1 MKNTQLF
8 IVLISL
14 LALSSCKVLNS
25 SIMFQT
31 EKEYQFDQ
39 LPDSVMAQYKI
50 APNDILDFR
59 LLSNEGFRMLD
70 MSTAVNTESSGGGAA
85 QAMNTGMQYLVEFDG
100 MVKLPIVGRVQ
111 VAGMTIREAEKMLQ
125 EMYLKYYNDPFVL
138 LSVVNKRVIVFPG
151 EGGTAQ
157 VVRLENENTT
167 LIEAL
172 ALVGGVAETGKA
184 FNVKLIRKLNDKD
197 IQVYQMDLSTIQGIK
212 DANTV
217 LQAYDI
223 IYIEPRRRTAM
234 KLAQE
239 ISPYFQVFSTLALL
253 LNTIYLVQRIN
264 Q

>member
-1 MKNTQLF
+1 
-8 IVLISL
+8 
-14 LALSSCKVLNS
+14 
-25 SIMFQT
+25 MFQT
-31 EKEYQFDQ
+31 EKDHQFDQ
-39 LPDSVMAQYKI
+39 MPDSIMAQYKI

-70 MSTAVNTESSGGGAA
+70 MSTAVSTESSGGGGGA
-85 QAMNTGMQYLVEFDG
+85 QAMNAGMQYLVEFDG

-138 LSVVNKRVIVFPG
+138 LSVINKRVIVFPG
-151 EGGTAQ
+151 EGGLAQ

-172 ALVGGVAETGKA
+172 ALVGGIAESGKA
-184 FNVKLIRKLNDKD
+184 LNVKLIRKLNDKD
-197 IQVYQMDLSTIQGIK
+197 IQVYQMDLSTIQGIQE
-212 DANTV
+212 ANTV

-223 IYIEPRRRTAM
+223 IYVEPRRRTAM

-239 ISPYFQVFSTLALL
+239 IAPYFQVFSTLALL